1 MTRHTCLHTHTRVQY
16 RLCPADQPLTEAC
29 FQQTPLEF
37 DRAKQQLVWIN
48 GTRLPIEGMFVDGEA
63 TWPRGSTWA
72 RNPIP
77 RINTDNRGLDP
88 AAAAACPGPDGLSG
102 PGCTQFTPP
111 CAADRGPEPWSSD
124 LSYQGQCSGDWTA
137 GLIAD
142 TILVPAHLPAGDYV
156 LGWRYDCEET
166 AQVWQNCADLKVVA
180 AEEAV
185 VESA

>member
-1 MTRHTCLHTHTRVQY
+1 MKTRRADPPLGFPPPPPRRARHGATR
-16 RLCPADQPLTEAC
+16 RTRPKDAR
-29 FQQTPLEF
+29 QT
-37 DRAKQQLVWIN
+37 
-48 GTRLPIEGMFVDGEA
+48 
-63 TWPRGSTWA
+63 
-72 RNPIP
+72 
-77 RINTDNRGLDP
+77 
-88 AAAAACPGPDGLSG
+88 AAPS
-102 PGCTQFTPP
+102 
-111 CAADRGPEPWSSD
+111 EPWSSD

-156 LGWRYDCEET
+156 LGLRYDCEET